1 MNLGG
6 GQNQQV
12 SYSQMTPD
20 QQAQAGAQAMIN
32 FMQSCP
38 GKSAMAGVSGFGL
51 GGVFG
56 LFMASVSTWFDSLFI
71 RLLTLFNR

>member
-1 MNLGG
+1 MSGFG
-6 GQNQQV
+6 GQPQSL
-12 SYSQMTPD
+12 SYSEMTPE

-51 GGVFG
+51 GGIFG
-56 LFMASVSTWFDSLFI
+56 LFMASVSAAAERAGRTGSVD
-71 RLLTLFNR
+71 